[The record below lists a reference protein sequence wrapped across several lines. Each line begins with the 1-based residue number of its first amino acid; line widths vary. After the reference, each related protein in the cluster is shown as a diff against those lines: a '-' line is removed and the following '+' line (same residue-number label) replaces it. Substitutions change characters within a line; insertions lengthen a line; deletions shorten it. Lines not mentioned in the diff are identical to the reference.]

1 MTKRALAVS
10 VFLLT
15 CLTSTE
21 VRAQFTNPIRVH
33 GTMQAVNARA
43 PLGMLDCL
51 NESVRVAVAYAG
63 DGTIFNA
70 LETWIGAEAASCMT
84 MTARM
89 PPTPTCW
96 QIVSRTVNGQQSMYN
111 NNDFQIPARYLI
123 DPVGGNCRAP
133 QTSRGTINTN
143 YLSLLVVSSTGT
155 NMVGMSLGVPFDL
168 DPPSTPGDVTAV
180 PGEGSIEVTWRYQ
193 SSTTTTDTDA
203 SSGTDAS
210 ATTTATTDLAG
221 FYVLCDPP
229 AGATAGDAGSDA
241 GSDAGLD
248 VPGTVF
254 GDDAGATCGGAF
266 PTIDLYDTA
275 QFARYRRTERTSSNA
290 TRAVVSGL
298 SNGGTY
304 RCVVVAE
311 DLAGNR
317 TVSSPTQCVTP
328 VPVTDFWERYRSAGG
343 GARPECAA
351 HPGDGASSRYGAFG
365 VAALVALAA
374 RRRRRA

>member
-1 MTKRALAVS
+1 MTKRALGACA
-10 VFLLT
+10 FLVT

-33 GTMQAVNARA
+33 GTMQAVNSRA

-51 NESVRVAVAYAG
+51 NENVRVVVSYAG

-70 LETWIGAEAASCMT
+70 LETWIGAESASCMT

-111 NNDFQIPARYLI
+111 HNDFQIPARYLI

-143 YLSLLVVSSTGT
+143 FLSLLVVSSTGT
-155 NMVGMSLGVPFDL
+155 NMVGMSLGIPFDL

-180 PGEGSIEVTWRYQ
+180 PGEGSIEVSWRYQ
-193 SSTTTTDTDA
+193 SSTTSTSTDA
-203 SSGTDAS
+203 STSDSG
-210 ATTTATTDLAG
+210 TTTATTDLRG

-229 AGATAGDAGSDA
+229 SGATASDGGADAST
-241 GSDAGLD
+241 DAGLD

-254 GDDAGATCGGAF
+254 GDDAGVSCGASF
-266 PTIDLYDTA
+266 PTIDVYDTA
-275 QFARYRRTERTSSNA
+275 QFERYRRTAITSSSA
-290 TRAVVSGL
+290 TRAVVTGL
-298 SNGGTY
+298 ANGGTY

-311 DLAGNR
+311 DIAGNR

-351 HPGDGASSRYGAFG
+351 RPGVTGASRFGALG
-365 VAALVALAA
+365 LAALIARAA